1 MSIQHTIVRFT
12 GFVLAVGTVLAE
24 GLIFKAFAG

>member
-1 MSIQHTIVRFT
+1 MSVQHTIVRFT

-24 GLIFKAFAG
+24 GMVFKIFAG

>member
-1 MSIQHTIVRFT
+1 MNIEHTIVRFT

-24 GLIFKAFAG
+24 GLVFKLFAG